1 MNVIVCGAG
10 EVGFSISRHLSNE
23 DNTITVIDHDKER
36 LEKISNKLDIR
47 TLVGYASHPN
57 VLNEAGA
64 DNADMLIAV
73 TQSDEINMIS
83 CQVAQTLFSVP
94 IKIARVR
101 AEVFN
106 EAENTNLF
114 DTGSIAIDA
123 IISPEQEVAKS
134 FTSFGSCSWSKR
146 SYFI

>member
-57 VLNEAGA
+57 VLSEAGLEQKFL
-64 DNADMLIAV
+64 MKQRILICLILA
-73 TQSDEINMIS
+73 
-83 CQVAQTLFSVP
+83 L
-94 IKIARVR
+94 
-101 AEVFN
+101 
-106 EAENTNLF
+106 
-114 DTGSIAIDA
+114 
-123 IISPEQEVAKS
+123 
-134 FTSFGSCSWSKR
+134 
-146 SYFI
+146 